1 MQRQRQSTGTRPSTH
16 RGYFQQSQVKLM
28 QARYPTSPFFQN
40 RKVSKGE
47 GLAAGSILLSHSFR
61 QGARQVYTEEKQR
74 REGQSGDNEMR
85 RTKRNHRK
93 QKPWEES

>member
-1 MQRQRQSTGTRPSTH
+1 MQRQRQSSGTRPSTH

-28 QARYPTSPFFQN
+28 QACYPTSPFFSEQ
-40 RKVSKGE
+40 KSKQR